1 MRVRVA
7 LVHDYLTQRG
17 GAERVVLSMLRAFP
31 SAPLYCSLYWPK
43 GTFPEFQAADIHVSA
58 LNRFAALRRN
68 HRLALPFLASV
79 FSRMYIE
86 ADVVLCSSSGW
97 AHGVR
102 APGRKVVY
110 CYTPARWLYQRGE
123 YIRRPL
129 SPAAAALA
137 LLGPNLVR
145 WDRRAAASAH
155 LYLTLSGAVRDRIR
169 DIYGIE
175 AGIVP
180 APVTLDPNG
189 PQEPIPGLKPGFFF
203 SVSRLLPYKNLGEV
217 VRALEGFPDRT
228 LVLAGAGPEERR
240 LRSLAPPNV
249 RFVGAVSDARLRWLY
264 AHCSAVVSAS
274 FEDYGLTPLEAAAF
288 GKPSAV
294 LRWGGFLDTV
304 VDGRTGV
311 FFDRPTAPEVGHALR
326 RVAARRFETEVL
338 RAHAAR
344 YSENVFAE
352 RLRQIVDEAAAPP
365 PVTMA
370 RASRNPAA
378 GREENSS

>member
-1 MRVRVA
+1 MSVRVA

-31 SAPLYCSLYWPK
+31 SAPLYCALYWPE

-58 LNRFAALRRN
+58 LNRVPAFRRY
-68 HRLALPFLASV
+68 HRLALPFLASA
-79 FSRMYIE
+79 FSRMYID

-102 APGRKVVY
+102 ARGRKVVY
-110 CYTPARWLYQRGE
+110 CYSPARWLYQRGE
-123 YIRRPL
+123 YTSGAF

-137 LLGPNLVR
+137 LFGPHLVR
-145 WDRRAAASAH
+145 WDRRAAATAH
-155 LYLTLSGAVRDRIR
+155 RYVTLSAAVRDRIR
-169 DIYGIE
+169 DLYDIE
-175 AGIVP
+175 AEIVP
-180 APVTLDPNG
+180 APPTLDPDG
-189 PQEPIPGLKPGFFF
+189 PREPIPGLEPGFFL
-203 SVSRLLPYKNLGEV
+203 SVSRLLAYKNLGAV
-217 VRALEGFPDRT
+217 VRALEDLPDRT

-249 RFVGAVSDARLRWLY
+249 RFVGSVSDAQLRWLY

-304 VDGRTGV
+304 VERRTGV
-311 FFDRPTAPEVGHALR
+311 FFERPTAPEVGDALR
-326 RVAARRFETEVL
+326 RVAAGGFEAAVL

-344 YSENVFAE
+344 YSESVFAE
-352 RLRQIVDEAAAPP
+352 RLRQIIADAAARP
-365 PVTMA
+365 PVTIA
-370 RASRNPAA
+370 
-378 GREENSS
+378 